1 MVDVDATRPGEL
13 RQRLVMLANM
23 LLPGMYAWL
32 TTVAYPATYRG
43 APVPARV
50 TALAA
55 LVALVAG
62 PIIALERPRPGRAV
76 GVIAFVGLCVAT
88 WLQLGR
94 FISVQRIEPVRA
106 GLGAV
111 GWALFAF
118 GWGALRRMDSIP
130 EEDPHAILGEPLPPR
145 GTLPR
150 GAIAILVVGLL
161 SSLAPLYSAWSVVRP
176 QHALLAQAAALA
188 CALGLIGASATIA
201 VERGT
206 WKPVL
211 PPRRRL
217 NAAARPL
224 AMAALLA
231 GAGVVWKLLF

>member
-1 MVDVDATRPGEL
+1 MVEVDARPGEL

-43 APVPARV
+43 APLPARV
-50 TALAA
+50 TALLA

-76 GVIAFVGLCVAT
+76 GVLAFVGLSVAT
-88 WLQLGR
+88 WLQLGS

-130 EEDPHAILGEPLPPR
+130 EEDPHAIVGDPLPAR
-145 GTLPR
+145 GALPR
-150 GAIAILVVGLL
+150 AAIAILVVGLL
-161 SSLAPLYSAWSVVRP
+161 SSLAPLYFAWGVVRP
-176 QHALLAQAAALA
+176 RHALLAQAAALA

-201 VERGT
+201 VERGA

-211 PPRRRL
+211 PPQQRL

-224 AMAALLA
+224 AVAALLA
-231 GAGVVWKLLF
+231 GAGVAWKLLF